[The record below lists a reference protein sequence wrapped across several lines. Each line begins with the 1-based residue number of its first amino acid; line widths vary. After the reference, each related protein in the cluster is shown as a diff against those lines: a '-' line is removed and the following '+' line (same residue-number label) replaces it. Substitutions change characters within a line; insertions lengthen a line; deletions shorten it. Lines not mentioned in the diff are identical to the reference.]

1 MHSMH
6 ALIEQNNPA
15 AISLMFP
22 QSWRHQAPGLLGWER
37 TEKILDGCLFYS
49 DLLFGWLA
57 IGLTTVLHAETAQ
70 RPMRPPPTVV
80 KDSRSG
86 PLVRPGR
93 GVMY

>member
-1 MHSMH
+1 VTIHSQSTQQASMHSMH

-49 DLLFGWLA
+49 DLLFG
-57 IGLTTVLHAETAQ
+57 
-70 RPMRPPPTVV
+70 
-80 KDSRSG
+80 
-86 PLVRPGR
+86 LV
-93 GVMY
+93 

>member
-1 MHSMH
+1 MH

-49 DLLFGWLA
+49 DLLFG
-57 IGLTTVLHAETAQ
+57 
-70 RPMRPPPTVV
+70 
-80 KDSRSG
+80 
-86 PLVRPGR
+86 LV
-93 GVMY
+93 